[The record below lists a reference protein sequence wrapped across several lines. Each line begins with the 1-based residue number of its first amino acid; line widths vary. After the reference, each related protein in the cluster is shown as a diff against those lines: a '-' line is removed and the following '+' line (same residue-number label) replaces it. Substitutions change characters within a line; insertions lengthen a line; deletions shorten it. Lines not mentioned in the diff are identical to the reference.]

1 MRFSFSTLYVRNL
14 DESLSFYEEVLGL
27 RLIRRF
33 SAGPEVEIAFL
44 GEEGSEIELVQDASK
59 EAYDVGTDVSWGFSV
74 EDVQEQYDL
83 LKAQRIPLLSEI
95 IEPQPGVKFFFI
107 EDPNGFRI
115 QLIEEAP
122 PCL

>member
-14 DESLSFYEEVLGL
+14 DESLSFYEEVLVL

-122 PCL
+122 RL